1 MRFCRNK
8 RRNRQYT
15 LGWAKKT
22 GWLWGMLTGLVL
34 LGIGALEGQFSVI
47 YKKAVMICLECIG
60 IG

>member
-1 MRFCRNK
+1 
-8 RRNRQYT
+8 
-15 LGWAKKT
+15 
-22 GWLWGMLTGLVL
+22 MLTGLVL

>member
-1 MRFCRNK
+1 MRFCKNK

-15 LGWAKKT
+15 LGWAKKN

>member
-1 MRFCRNK
+1 MHFCKNK

-60 IG
+60 IW

>member
-1 MRFCRNK
+1 MRFCKNK

>member
-1 MRFCRNK
+1 MHFCKNK

>member
-1 MRFCRNK
+1 MRFCKNK

-15 LGWAKKT
+15 LGGAKRT
-22 GWLWGMLTGLVL
+22 GWLWGMLTGLML

>member
-1 MRFCRNK
+1 MHFCKNK

-22 GWLWGMLTGLVL
+22 CWLWGKLTGLLL

>member
-1 MRFCRNK
+1 MRFCKNK

-15 LGWAKKT
+15 LGGAKRT
-22 GWLWGMLTGLVL
+22 GSLRAMLTARML
-34 LGIGALEGQFSVI
+34 LGIGALEGQYSVI

>member
-1 MRFCRNK
+1 MHFCKNK

-15 LGWAKKT
+15 LGWAKKS

>member
-1 MRFCRNK
+1 MHFCKNK

-22 GWLWGMLTGLVL
+22 GWLWGMLTGLML

>member
-1 MRFCRNK
+1 MRFCKNK

-22 GWLWGMLTGLVL
+22 GWLWGMLTGLML

>member
-1 MRFCRNK
+1 MHFCKNK

-22 GWLWGMLTGLVL
+22 GWLWGMLTGLLL